1 MQVTEILTDH
11 TLMALDL
18 QGTPEEPI
26 RFYLDRMDQFDRAGI
41 HWHWHPEVEFNVI
54 LRGRMEY
61 YVENEHHTL
70 AAGQGIFKNA
80 NILHMAQ
87 PARETPDAEMFSVI
101 LDPSFIAPV
110 QSVIYRKY
118 IAPFLGSQELRSL
131 VFSPA
136 LPWQQTC
143 LDALRQAYAL
153 YQTKVGAYEL
163 HIHRLLC
170 QVWQAMAEHA
180 QELPR
185 HDLTAGQRTDQVRA
199 KQMMAFLQ
207 THFREKLTLDQ
218 VAEAANVSRNT
229 CLTCFRRVLGL
240 SPMEYLLSYR
250 LSQAAHLLLTS
261 DLPVARVAEACG
273 LGDASYFGKCFRRKT
288 GLSPSQYRRETPGEG
303 PQSKEIQTSRT
314 WQGGLFP

>member
-1 MQVTEILTDH
+1 
-11 TLMALDL
+11 
-18 QGTPEEPI
+18 
-26 RFYLDRMDQFDRAGI
+26 
-41 HWHWHPEVEFNVI
+41 
-54 LRGRMEY
+54 
-61 YVENEHHTL
+61 
-70 AAGQGIFKNA
+70 
-80 NILHMAQ
+80 
-87 PARETPDAEMFSVI
+87 
-101 LDPSFIAPV
+101 
-110 QSVIYRKY
+110 
-118 IAPFLGSQELRSL
+118 
-131 VFSPA
+131 
-136 LPWQQTC
+136 
-143 LDALRQAYAL
+143 
-153 YQTKVGAYEL
+153 
-163 HIHRLLC
+163 
-170 QVWQAMAEHA
+170 MAEHA

-288 GLSPSQYRRETPGEG
+288 GLSPSQYRRETPGEC

-314 WQGGLFP
+314 RQGGLFP

>member
-118 IAPFLGSQELRSL
+118 IAPFLGSQGLRSL

-143 LDALRQAYAL
+143 LDALRRAYAL
-153 YQTKVGAYEL
+153 YQTKAGAYEL

-207 THFREKLTLDQ
+207 THFREKLTLD
-218 VAEAANVSRNT
+218 
-229 CLTCFRRVLGL
+229 
-240 SPMEYLLSYR
+240 LLSYR

-261 DLPVARVAEACG
+261 DLPVAQVAEACG

-314 WQGGLFP
+314 RQGGLFP